1 MHFSTRTRYGLRF
14 LLCLAELP
22 PGERIQLS
30 QVGEKE
36 NISSGYLQQIAR
48 ALRPLNILT
57 AVRGADGGYG
67 LNRPPEDINLED
79 VIVHLEGEISPVRCL
94 TDNCPRKDMCKTV
107 SFWQQFDDHMRSFLR
122 SKTLRDLGSCA
133 DQSFMDDARDEES
146 IAPCPQP
153 CDEGCL
159 KPCSQIWEE
168 DQETRK
174 G

>member
-57 AVRGADGGYG
+57 AVRGAGGGYG
-67 LNRPPEDINLED
+67 LNRPAEEINLED
-79 VIVHLEGEISPVRCL
+79 IIVHLEGEISPVRCL
-94 TDNCPRKDMCKTV
+94 TDNCPRKDMCTTV
-107 SFWQQFDDHMRSFLR
+107 SFWQEFDDHMRSFLR
-122 SKTLRDLGSCA
+122 SKTLKDLGNCDMSNFLCE
-133 DQSFMDDARDEES
+133 DKKNPSQES
-146 IAPCPQP
+146 
-153 CDEGCL
+153 
-159 KPCSQIWEE
+159 
-168 DQETRK
+168 
-174 G
+174 

>member
-57 AVRGADGGYG
+57 AVRGAGGGYG
-67 LNRPPEDINLED
+67 LNRPAEEINLED
-79 VIVHLEGEISPVRCL
+79 VIIHLEGEISPVRCL
-94 TDNCPRKDMCKTV
+94 TDNCPRKDRCTTLA
-107 SFWQQFDDHMRSFLR
+107 FWKEFDHHMRSFLR
-122 SKTLRDLGSCA
+122 SKTLKDLGNCGFDEMAAGLPPVICEIEEQTPRGPVRTVAAKGGEA
-133 DQSFMDDARDEES
+133 DV
-146 IAPCPQP
+146 
-153 CDEGCL
+153 
-159 KPCSQIWEE
+159 
-168 DQETRK
+168 
-174 G
+174 